1 MSPLRPS
8 LPSRMLLVCAVALG
22 SSIAS
27 ADAPSARD
35 KQRAAAAF
43 DKAVQQFNRA
53 EFDEAARGFLEADR
67 LAPSATAI
75 TNAIA
80 AARRANDHLFVARAA
95 ERAIARG
102 DALVDARA
110 ALAEAATRL
119 ARLELSCETTE
130 KTCSLTL
137 DGEAAAAGTA
147 WALPGTHRIAAR
159 AGGTTAEEHVACTA
173 GATYRLAL
181 RPKAAAPAPKPLP
194 ARSGIHRAV
203 FFSGLGATAVLAGV
217 TIWSGVDAIAAKRAL
232 PRDEAEQTQLDDVL
246 GRARRTDWLLLGTG
260 IAAVGTAVIGV
271 WLTDWRG
278 ASATATVVPA
288 PGGATFAAIGRF
300 RGL

>member
-1 MSPLRPS
+1 
-8 LPSRMLLVCAVALG
+8 MLLACAVALG
-22 SSIAS
+22 ARAAH
-27 ADAPSARD
+27 ADAPTAAD
-35 KQRAAAAF
+35 KQRAGAAF

-67 LAPSATAI
+67 LAPSTIAI

-80 AARRANDHLFVARAA
+80 AARRANDNLFVARAS

-102 DALVDARA
+102 DALVEARA

-130 KTCSLTL
+130 KACSITL

-147 WALPGTHRIAAR
+147 WALPGTHRIGAR
-159 AGGTTAEEHVACTA
+159 TGGASAEEFIACTA

-181 RPKAAAPAPKPLP
+181 RPKAAAVAPKPLP
-194 ARSGIHRAV
+194 TRTGLHKAV
-203 FFSGLGATAVLAGV
+203 FFSGLGATAVLTGV
-217 TIWSGVDAIAAKRAL
+217 TIWSGVDAIGAKRAL
-232 PRDEAEQTQLDDVL
+232 PRDEAEQSQLDDVRA
-246 GRARRTDWLLLGTG
+246 RARRTDWLMLGAG
-260 IAAVGTAVIGV
+260 VAAVGTAVIGV

-278 ASATATVVPA
+278 AGSSATMSATVVPA
-288 PGGATFAAIGRF
+288 PGGATFAAIGTF